1 MYKTILVAI
10 DGSAVSEQAFEAAV
24 EQAHAWKGN
33 LHAVY
38 VVETGLFTDIPVDSK
53 LEVMYSLLEQ
63 EGSGALDRVK
73 EIAKKKN
80 IEVETH
86 FEQGH
91 AGDTI
96 ISTAQKLNADLIVMG
111 SHGKSNVD
119 RLLLGS
125 VSSFVVEHSVVSV
138 LVVRS

>member
-10 DGSAVSEQAFEAAV
+10 DGSAVSERAFYAAV
-24 EQAHAWKGN
+24 EQAAAWKAD

-38 VVETGLFTDIPVDSK
+38 VVETGLFSDIPADNK

-63 EGSGALDRVK
+63 EGNGALDRVK

-80 IEVETH
+80 IELTTH

-91 AGDTI
+91 AGDAI
-96 ISTAQKLNADLIVMG
+96 IKMADAISAELLVMG

-125 VSSFVVEHSVVSV
+125 VSSFVVEHSRVSV

>member
-1 MYKTILVAI
+1 M
-10 DGSAVSEQAFEAAV
+10 
-24 EQAHAWKGN
+24 
-33 LHAVY
+33 
-38 VVETGLFTDIPVDSK
+38 ETGLFTDIPVDSK

>member
-1 MYKTILVAI
+1 MYNTILVAI
-10 DGSAVSEQAFEAAV
+10 DGSAVSERAFHAAV
-24 EQAHAWKGN
+24 EQAHAWKSD

-38 VVETGLFTDIPVDSK
+38 VIETGLFSDIPADNKV
-53 LEVMYSLLEQ
+53 EIMYSLLEQ
-63 EGSGALDRVK
+63 EGTSALDRIN
-73 EIAKKKN
+73 EIAHKKN
-80 IEVETH
+80 VTVTTH

-96 ISTAQKLNADLIVMG
+96 IRKASELKADLVVLG

-125 VSSFVVEHSVVSV
+125 VSSFVVEHSQVSV

>member
-1 MYKTILVAI
+1 MYNTILVAI
-10 DGSAVSEQAFEAAV
+10 DGSAVSERAFYAAV
-24 EQAHAWKGN
+24 EQAHAWKSD

-38 VVETGLFTDIPVDSK
+38 VVETGLFTDIPADNK
-53 LEVMYSLLEQ
+53 LEIMYSMLEQ
-63 EGSGALDRVK
+63 EGKGALERIN
-73 EIAKKKN
+73 EIARKKN
-80 IEVETH
+80 ITITTH

-96 ISTAQKLNADLIVMG
+96 LQKAESLHADLIILG

-125 VSSFVVEHSVVSV
+125 VSSFVVEHSQVSV

>member
-1 MYKTILVAI
+1 MYNTILVAI
-10 DGSAVSEQAFEAAV
+10 DGSAVSEKAFEAAV
-24 EQAHAWKGN
+24 EQAHAWKAD

-38 VVETGLFTDIPVDSK
+38 VVETGLFTDIPADNK

-63 EGSGALDRVK
+63 EGTGALDRVK

-80 IEVETH
+80 IGVTTH

-96 ISTAQKLNADLIVMG
+96 LSQADALNADLIVLG

-125 VSSFVVEHSVVSV
+125 VSSFVVEHSQVSV

>member
-10 DGSAVSEQAFEAAV
+10 DGSAVSEKAFEAAV
-24 EQAHAWKGN
+24 EQAQAWKAD

-63 EGSGALDRVK
+63 EGSGALERVK
-73 EIAKKKN
+73 EIATKKSVVVN
-80 IEVETH
+80 TH

-96 ISTAQKLNADLIVMG
+96 ISKALTLEADLIVMG

-125 VSSFVVEHSVVSV
+125 VSSFVVEHSSVSV

>member
-1 MYKTILVAI
+1 MYNTILVAI
-10 DGSAVSEQAFEAAV
+10 DGSAVSEKAFEAAI
-24 EQAHAWKGN
+24 EQAQAWKAD

-38 VVETGLFTDIPVDSK
+38 VVETGLFTDIPADNK

-63 EGSGALDRVK
+63 EGVTALDRIK
-73 EIAKKKN
+73 ELAKKKN
-80 IEVETH
+80 INVSTH

-96 ISTAQKLNADLIVMG
+96 LQKALALKADLIVLG

-125 VSSFVVEHSVVSV
+125 VSSFVVEHSVVSA

>member
-10 DGSAVSEQAFEAAV
+10 DGSRVSEMAFEAAV
-24 EQAHAWKGN
+24 EQAHAWKAK

-38 VVETGLFTDIPVDSK
+38 VVESGLFTDIPADSK
-53 LEVMYSLLEQ
+53 LEIMYSLLEQ
-63 EGSGALDRVK
+63 EGKAALDKIK

-80 IEVETH
+80 IDVTTH

-96 ISTAQKLNADLIVMG
+96 LSTAEKIDADLIVMG
-111 SHGKSNVD
+111 SHGKSNID
-119 RLLLGS
+119 RILIGS
-125 VSSFVVEHSVVSV
+125 VSSFVVEHSKVSV

>member
-1 MYKTILVAI
+1 MYNTILVAI
-10 DGSAVSEQAFEAAV
+10 DGSAVSEGAFYAAV
-24 EQAHAWKGN
+24 EQAQAWKAD

-38 VVETGLFTDIPVDSK
+38 VVETGLFTDIPADNK
-53 LEVMYSLLEQ
+53 LEVMFSLLEQ
-63 EGSGALDRVK
+63 EGTGALDHIK

-80 IEVETH
+80 VQVTTH
-86 FEQGH
+86 FVQGH

-96 ISTAQKLNADLIVMG
+96 IKTGEDIKADLIILG

-125 VSSFVVEHSVVSV
+125 VSSFVVEHSQVSV